1 MAPSSMYLI
10 EEILRTAREAGAS
23 DVHLSPGTPP
33 RMRVNG
39 VLSTMH
45 ASKIMPADTLDILI
59 AVLPESQREKFEERG
74 EYDFS
79 FSVPGGGRCRA
90 SAYREKDGIAL
101 ALRLVDTGIPS
112 PGELGIPESVLGL
125 SQRKQGLVLVAGP
138 SGSGKSTT
146 LAAIINQVNE
156 EREALIITLERPVE
170 FLHQHKRSMVNQ
182 REIGQD
188 SESYAGAL
196 TAALREDPDVI
207 LVGDLC
213 DSETADGT
221 IAAAEAGHL
230 VLAGINATSATN
242 AVERVIAMYPPHRQ
256 DGIRAQLADAL
267 EAVVFQRLISG
278 GDGGRRT
285 AVFEVLPANEETRRL
300 IRRAGMHGYPTE

>member
-1 MAPSSMYLI
+1 MASASLLLI

-23 DVHLSPGTPP
+23 DVHLSVGTQP

-39 VLSTMH
+39 VLSTMR

-59 AVLPESQREKFEERG
+59 GILSESQREKFEERG

-90 SAYREKDGIAL
+90 SAYRQKNGIAL
-101 ALRLVDTGIPS
+101 AFRLIDMEIPS
-112 PGELGIPESVLGL
+112 LGELGIPESVAGL
-125 SQRKQGLVLVAGP
+125 YRQKQGLVLVAGP

-146 LAAIINQVNE
+146 LAAMINQVND
-156 EREALIITLERPVE
+156 EREALVITLEKPVE

-188 SESYAGAL
+188 SRSYADAL

-213 DSETADGT
+213 DSETADGV
-221 IAAAEAGHL
+221 IAAAETGHL
-230 VLAGINATSATN
+230 VFAGICATSALN

-256 DGIRAQLADAL
+256 ECVRAQLADVL
-267 EAVVFQRLISG
+267 EAVVFQRLIPG
-278 GDGGRRT
+278 ENGGGRM
-285 AVFEVLPANEETRRL
+285 AAFDVLPANTEIRKL
-300 IRRAGMHGYPTE
+300 IYRAGA